1 MDQQEKLQKI
11 FRDVFDDPSI
21 ELNPNMTADD
31 IPEWDSLSHVRL
43 MLEVSKAFNV
53 RFSASEVS
61 SVDNVGYL
69 ETLISS
75 KGAA

>member
-1 MDQQEKLQKI
+1 MPQNDKLQQI

-21 ELNPNMTADD
+21 ELEPGMTADD

-43 MLEVSKAFNV
+43 MLEVSKAFGV

-61 SVDNVGYL
+61 SLNNVGEL
-69 ETLISS
+69 EALIAS
-75 KGAA
+75 KGGA